1 MGSDMQMEPE
11 HILELQE
18 ARRLLEKPG
27 LAARITDM
35 IGAPLEKSLKMIPE
49 KWSVSIDRAVRLSL
63 EKALSIAVLSLH
75 KKTAEGVRNRSR
87 FDKWAVIAT
96 GASGGAMGLPG
107 LIVELPISTAM
118 MLRSIADIAR
128 SQGEDLED
136 MEARL
141 SCLEVFAL
149 GGRSSQDDASET
161 GYFAIRSLLASSV
174 TEAAKH
180 LAQRGISQKGAP
192 VMVRFLSAISSR
204 FGIVVSEKAAAMAVP
219 AIGAVG
225 GALVNGA
232 FITHF
237 QKIAE
242 GHFIVRKLERIYGT
256 EVVRTAYEEKQASG
270 LLIQDSRFKVQD

>member
-1 MGSDMQMEPE
+1 MQMKPE
-11 HILELQE
+11 HLLELQN
-18 ARRLLEKPG
+18 ARQLLERPG
-27 LAARITDM
+27 LAARITDL

-49 KWSVSIDRAVRLSL
+49 KWSKSIDRAVRISL

-75 KKTAEGVRNRSR
+75 MKTTEGVRNRSR

-96 GASGGAMGLPG
+96 GAGGGAMGLPG
-107 LIVELPISTAM
+107 LVVELPISTAM

-128 SQGEDLED
+128 SQGEDLEN
-136 MEARL
+136 MESRL

-192 VMVRFLSAISSR
+192 VMVRFLSTISSR
-204 FGIVVSEKAAAMAVP
+204 FGIVVSEKAVAMAVP

-242 GHFIVRKLERIYGT
+242 GHFTVRKLERIYGP
-256 EVVRTAYEEKQASG
+256 EVVRAAYEQKM
-270 LLIQDSRFKVQD
+270 IP

>member
-1 MGSDMQMEPE
+1 MLMEQE
-11 HILELQE
+11 HLLELE
-18 ARRLLEKPG
+18 KARELLERPG

-35 IGAPLEKSLKMIPE
+35 IGAPLEKSLKMVPA
-49 KWSVSIDRAVRLSL
+49 KWSASIDKAVRLSL
-63 EKALSIAVLSLH
+63 EKALAIAVLSLH
-75 KKTAEGVRNRSR
+75 KKTPEGVRNRSR
-87 FDKWAVIAT
+87 FDKWTVIAT
-96 GASGGAMGLPG
+96 GAGGGAMGLPG
-107 LIVELPISTAM
+107 LVVELPISTAM
-118 MLRSIADIAR
+118 MLRSIADIAH

-149 GGRSSQDDASET
+149 GGRSKHDDASET
-161 GYFAIRSLLASSV
+161 GYFAVRSLLANSV

-192 VMVRFLSAISSR
+192 AMVRFLSAISSR
-204 FGIVVSEKAAAMAVP
+204 FGIVVSEKVAAMAVP
-219 AIGAVG
+219 AVGAAG

-242 GHFIVRKLERIYGT
+242 GHFTVRKLERIYGQ
-256 EVVRTAYEEKQASG
+256 EVVREAYERKAGSG
-270 LLIQDSRFKVQD
+270 LLIQD